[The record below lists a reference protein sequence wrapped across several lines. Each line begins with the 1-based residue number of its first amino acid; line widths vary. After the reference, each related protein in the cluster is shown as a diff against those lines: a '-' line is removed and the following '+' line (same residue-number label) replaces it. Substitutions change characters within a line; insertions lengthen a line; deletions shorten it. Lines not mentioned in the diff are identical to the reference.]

1 MALSFSS
8 SLNPNHVLDGL
19 KELRHLLPETTG
31 IWAGGGNAVLQ
42 RRPPEGVLVVQGLED
57 ISRQVQ
63 AWRAAHV

>member
-1 MALSFSS
+1 
-8 SLNPNHVLDGL
+8 L

-63 AWRAAHV
+63 VWRAAHV